1 MSDSKTTIIWLSL
14 VASLLVSSCHLND
27 PSSHSEHSTSREG
40 NTLNEEYGI
49 ETNVEESLAG
59 AEIDNDRFNP
69 NAGTSDV

>member
-27 PSSHSEHSTSREG
+27 PSSHSERSTSREG